1 MGAEDMQVLA
11 DALEAAARVLR
22 AGARKPQARTVLE
35 NIPAAAEDNEQKR
48 AVLTVRE
55 AAEEL
60 RVSRS
65 TIYGLLS
72 SDDLPSIR
80 VGSRRLIVRRNLVEW
95 LGRQH
100 D

>member
-1 MGAEDMQVLA
+1 MGREDLDVLA

-22 AGARKPQARTVLE
+22 AAAVQPRARTTLQAS
-35 NIPAAAEDNEQKR
+35 AAAASDDEQRR

-60 RVSRS
+60 RISRS
-65 TIYGLLS
+65 TIYGLLARGE
-72 SDDLPSIR
+72 LPSIR
-80 VGSRRLIVRRNLVEW
+80 VGSRRLIVRRELVDW

-100 D
+100 I